1 VSPKFERLNISNNKI
16 ASEAFKRIVPS
27 LAASKTLRLLEL
39 RYNNINSGDVDY
51 LTGELKRSKNESLLY
66 VELSGNKIKKESVDA
81 LEAILKANRSKN
93 PISKDKLLMTG
104 AVFADN
110 IDRNERS
117 SGNVGTFYMNKTNAI
132 DDLSRENVVRHL

>member
-1 VSPKFERLNISNNKI
+1 M
-16 ASEAFKRIVPS
+16 
-27 LAASKTLRLLEL
+27 

-51 LTGELKRSKNESLLY
+51 LTGELKRSKNDSLLY
-66 VELSGNKIKKESVDA
+66 VELSGNKIKKDSVDG

-110 IDRNERS
+110 SDRNDRS
-117 SGNVGTFYMNKTNAI
+117 SLNPGTFYMNKTNAI
-132 DDLSRENVVRHL
+132 DDLSRENVVRHLE

>member
-1 VSPKFERLNISNNKI
+1 
-16 ASEAFKRIVPS
+16 
-27 LAASKTLRLLEL
+27 
-39 RYNNINSGDVDY
+39 VDY